1 MSQPRAG
8 STLLQRIIAGHP
20 RVQTSAEPWLMLH
33 PAYAL
38 EAAGHEAEY
47 GASLAHAA
55 LVDFLEYN
63 IVRRDTGESYA
74 NFLKGPTQASRI
86 KRPYQL
92 RYDTIARICAS
103 PKDCRLARV
112 DITVPRSMLV
122 LRESASIPRRPDA

>member
-20 RVQTSAEPWLMLH
+20 LVQTSAEPWLMLH

-38 EAAGHEAEY
+38 KAAGPQAEH

-63 IVRRDTGESYA
+63 FGGDAEYLDGLRGLALTLYGAALRKSGRRCSLGCWVS
-74 NFLKGPTQASRI
+74 
-86 KRPYQL
+86 
-92 RYDTIARICAS
+92 
-103 PKDCRLARV
+103 
-112 DITVPRSMLV
+112 
-122 LRESASIPRRPDA
+122 